1 MDSFVWHS
9 LSFYRVR
16 ADVPLPDMV
25 WIQLATV
32 MKQISQMSYK
42 PPVAKCVTEI
52 CKNKNPK
59 WNIIFML
66 WLIITTA
73 YTQYLCL
80 INKGKVEFGRN
91 FRVTFSLKLF
101 LVIYREFRQ
110 GELLQFGQHKW
121 NDSLISYVYH
131 SIIKIIIFYCGDT
144 SFPKEADFS
153 LYQTMS
159 DQLCNFTCK
168 IINRTTKIWHHN

>member
-91 FRVTFSLKLF
+91 FRVTFSLKLI

-131 SIIKIIIFYCGDT
+131 SIIKLL
-144 SFPKEADFS
+144 SFTVVTHHFQKK
-153 LYQTMS
+153 QTFHYIK
-159 DQLCNFTCK
+159 QC
-168 IINRTTKIWHHN
+168 RTNSVISHAKL

>member
-1 MDSFVWHS
+1 M
-9 LSFYRVR
+9 R

-42 PPVAKCVTEI
+42 PPVAKRVTEI

-59 WNIIFML
+59 WNIIFIL
-66 WLIITTA
+66 CLIITTA

-80 INKGKVEFGRN
+80 INKQKVELGRN
-91 FRVTFSLKLF
+91 FRVTSSLKLI

-121 NDSLISYVYH
+121 NESLISHVYH
-131 SIIKIIIFYCGDT
+131 SIIIIFYCGDT
-144 SFPKEADFS
+144 SFPKEAGFS
-153 LYQTMS
+153 LHQTMS

-168 IINRTTKIWHHN
+168 MINYHKNLTPQLSNNDYYRL

>member
-1 MDSFVWHS
+1 M
-9 LSFYRVR
+9 R
-16 ADVPLPDMV
+16 ADVPLPDMM

-42 PPVAKCVTEI
+42 PPVAKRVTEI

-66 WLIITTA
+66 CLIITTA

-80 INKGKVEFGRN
+80 INKQKVELGRN
-91 FRVTFSLKLF
+91 FRVTFSLKLI

-110 GELLQFGQHKW
+110 EELLQFGQHKW
-121 NDSLISYVYH
+121 NDSLISYVYN
-131 SIIKIIIFYCGDT
+131 SIIIIIIFYCGDT

-153 LYQTMS
+153 LDQTMS

-168 IINRTTKIWHHN
+168 IINRTTKTWHHN